1 MRISIIKSL
10 SLCFILAVSIQSISA
25 QKFGYVNSTQILAEH
40 PEIKAADTELEA
52 YQKQLVA
59 KGEQM
64 VKSFEQKYTDYM
76 TQANGGTLSQVQMQQ
91 KETELGTEQQ
101 AIQQYEVEVQ
111 NKLLQKRQELYA
123 PVLNKINSILESLG
137 KEGGYTMIFDSS
149 TGGLLHADESEDVTT
164 LLRQKLGM

>member
-1 MRISIIKSL
+1 MRIHTIKSIC
-10 SLCFILAVSIQSISA
+10 LCFVLAFAIQTVSA

-40 PEIKAADTELEA
+40 PDIKAADTELEA
-52 YQKQLVA
+52 YQKQLIA

-64 VKSFEQKYTDYM
+64 VKDFEKKYTDYM
-76 TQANGGTLSQVQMQQ
+76 AQANGGTLSQVQMQQ

-101 AIQQYEVEVQ
+101 EIQQYEVEVQ

-149 TGGLLHADESEDVTT
+149 TGGLLHADESEDITT
-164 LLRQKLGM
+164 ILKQKLGM